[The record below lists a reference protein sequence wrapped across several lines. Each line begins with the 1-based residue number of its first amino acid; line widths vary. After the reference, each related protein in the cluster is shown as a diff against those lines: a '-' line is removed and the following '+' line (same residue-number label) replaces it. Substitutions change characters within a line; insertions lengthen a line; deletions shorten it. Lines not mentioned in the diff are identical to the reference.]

1 MSLIPHCIPFT
12 VGFSIFLSSPF
23 LLPPTSSLFPSSQRE
38 REGDKP
44 SITERIHFFSRG
56 AVYSRIRSSLRGSV
70 LLHVYGKEKKEEKS
84 YGKSLLGSFNPR
96 YSNFPGVHA
105 VTYRDAVRSWEY
117 LQLVGPSVRWV
128 KQVELKRIMESF
140 FHL

>member
-44 SITERIHFFSRG
+44 SIYGTDSFFFP
-56 AVYSRIRSSLRGSV
+56 RSCLFKDSILVTWIPPPMEKKRKKKNLMENLCWARLIPVIPIFQGYTPLHIAMQFDHENIFN
-70 LLHVYGKEKKEEKS
+70 LLVQVYGEWNKLS
-84 YGKSLLGSFNPR
+84 
-96 YSNFPGVHA
+96 
-105 VTYRDAVRSWEY
+105 
-117 LQLVGPSVRWV
+117 
-128 KQVELKRIMESF
+128 
-140 FHL
+140 